1 MKTIPCK
8 LLTVLGA
15 IALVACGSGGGDT
28 KSDDEKAKASQE
40 DAANRP
46 EDSTGQQGKVVLSF
60 GSKTGAALRLQ
71 DSTDTTTATDTT
83 TDTSTDTSTDTTTA
97 TSTAT
102 TTSTSTTL
110 AISDSI
116 ELTEAR
122 FNIAAIK
129 MKPTKERTRDED
141 EKDAVVAAEEKA
153 AAEQI
158 EALEQEGDQEAEES
172 ADAKPKNKDEDGDGH
187 EGHEGDDAAG
197 NGHEGHEGDDDAAG
211 DDEGDDDEEH
221 DHKSF
226 KERLLAKLQARKEK
240 ILAKIAEL
248 KAGEHGRLEH
258 EAKSDRA
265 VRWAGPYLY
274 DAISGQVTGDLP
286 ATELADGSY
295 RRIEFKLRRNFDE
308 LEGHVLMIK
317 GNFKDGDT
325 VTPFEITW
333 NCAMNLRL
341 RSDTPYEVAPGGDNK
356 LAIVFDLTTWF
367 DGVDLSK
374 ADVDADGT
382 IRVNRH
388 SNRDLVRQMRRNIK
402 TGLKFGK
409 DSDGDGKLAETETVG
424 AGEDTQDAVTEE

>member
-1 MKTIPCK
+1 
-8 LLTVLGA
+8 
-15 IALVACGSGGGDT
+15 
-28 KSDDEKAKASQE
+28 
-40 DAANRP
+40 
-46 EDSTGQQGKVVLSF
+46 
-60 GSKTGAALRLQ
+60 
-71 DSTDTTTATDTT
+71 
-83 TDTSTDTSTDTTTA
+83 
-97 TSTAT
+97 
-102 TTSTSTTL
+102 
-110 AISDSI
+110 
-116 ELTEAR
+116 
-122 FNIAAIK
+122 
-129 MKPTKERTRDED
+129 MKPTRERTPDED
-141 EKDAVVAAEEKA
+141 ERDAVVATEEKA

-158 EALEQEGDQEAEES
+158 DALEQESTEEAEAS
-172 ADAKPKNKDEDGDGH
+172 ADAKPKHTHEDGDGH
-187 EGHEGDDAAG
+187 EGGDEA
-197 NGHEGHEGDDDAAG
+197 
-211 DDEGDDDEEH
+211 DDEDDP
-221 DHKSF
+221 KSF
-226 KERLLAKLQARKEK
+226 KERLLAKLKARKEK
-240 ILAKIAEL
+240 ILAMIAEL
-248 KAGEHGRLEH
+248 KAGERGRLEH

-286 ATELADGSY
+286 ATDLADGSY

-308 LEGHVLMIK
+308 LEGHVFVIK

-367 DGVDLSK
+367 DGVDFST

-402 TGLKFGK
+402 TGMRFGK

>member
-1 MKTIPCK
+1 MKTIQRN

-15 IALVACGSGGGDT
+15 ISLVACGSSGGDT

-40 DAANRP
+40 DLANRP
-46 EDSTGQQGKVVLSF
+46 EDSTGHQGKVVLSF

-71 DSTDTTTATDTT
+71 DSTDTATGTDTTTATDTSAS
-83 TDTSTDTSTDTTTA
+83 TSTDTSTDTTTA
-97 TSTAT
+97 TTTAT

-129 MKPTKERTRDED
+129 LKPTKERTPDED

-158 EALEQEGDQEAEES
+158 EALEQEGEEEADDS
-172 ADAKPKNKDEDGDGH
+172 ADAKPKMDEDGDGH
-187 EGHEGDDAAG
+187 EEHQGDADGDEDAKGEDEG
-197 NGHEGHEGDDDAAG
+197 G
-211 DDEGDDDEEH
+211 DDEDDAD

-226 KERLLAKLQARKEK
+226 KEKLLAKLLARKER

-258 EAKSDRA
+258 EAKNDRA

-274 DAISGQVTGDLP
+274 DAISGQVAGDLP

-308 LEGHVLMIK
+308 LEGHVFVIK
-317 GNFKDGDT
+317 GNFKEADT

-367 DGVDLSK
+367 DGVDFST

-409 DSDGDGKLAETETVG
+409 DSDGDGTLAETEAVG
-424 AGEDTQDAVTEE
+424 TGEDTQDAVTEE